1 MRAPELTQKE
11 KTEVISLVD
20 DLYWDWDRISTSG
33 QESLDKIS
41 TILKMYNH
49 VDRQEEE

>member
-1 MRAPELTQKE
+1 MKIPNLTKKETIEL
-11 KTEVISLVD
+11 ISLVD

-41 TILKMYNH
+41 GILKMYEH
-49 VDRQEEE
+49 GGE